1 MVDEIDCFVLC
12 LGILLLLKNFA
23 MLYVGGVALTVAI
36 PISILGCFTPWPK
49 TITCSTRV
57 TRFDSKTLIVII
69 NMVLILA
76 YYSP

>member
-1 MVDEIDCFVLC
+1 
-12 LGILLLLKNFA
+12 
-23 MLYVGGVALTVAI
+23 
-36 PISILGCFTPWPK
+36 
-49 TITCSTRV
+49 V